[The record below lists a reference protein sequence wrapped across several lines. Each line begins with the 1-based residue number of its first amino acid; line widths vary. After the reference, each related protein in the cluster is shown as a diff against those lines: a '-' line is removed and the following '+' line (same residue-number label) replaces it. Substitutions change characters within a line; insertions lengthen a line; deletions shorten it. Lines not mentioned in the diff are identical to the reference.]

1 MGLDPDSGAYVQIG
15 RNHHKFRNTQKEYS
29 VQEATQVAAQFLGNN
44 SFFLSLLL
52 PYLLNSDSL
61 TGEGLQNSRPDAF
74 LLFTALR

>member
-1 MGLDPDSGAYVQIG
+1 MGLDPDSGAYAQIG

-29 VQEATQVAAQFLGNN
+29 VQEATQVDAQFLGNN

-61 TGEGLQNSRPDAF
+61 TRNKQQKS
-74 LLFTALR
+74 

>member
-1 MGLDPDSGAYVQIG
+1 MGLDPDSGAYAQIG

-61 TGEGLQNSRPDAF
+61 TRNKQQKS
-74 LLFTALR
+74 